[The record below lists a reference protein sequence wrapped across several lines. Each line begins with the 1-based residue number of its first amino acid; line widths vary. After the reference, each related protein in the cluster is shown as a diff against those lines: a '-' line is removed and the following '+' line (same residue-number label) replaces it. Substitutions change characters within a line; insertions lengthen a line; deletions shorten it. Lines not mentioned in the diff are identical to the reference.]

1 MPDHVSR
8 GTLGGIVIAL
18 AFATACGADSSTRV
32 PATPVPSALGI
43 VSAAQTAEVGT
54 ALAAPVQVRVTDASG
69 AAVGGAT
76 VSWTPSAGAVTVATS
91 TTNASGI
98 AQTYWTLG
106 TTAGAQQLT
115 ATVSGGSGLAPV
127 VIQATAT
134 PGPSTGIT
142 IAPQVLALSQL
153 DSIGFTITVKPD
165 QYGNAVAGTPTISI
179 ADSVT
184 ADVRSGRVVAGRAG
198 RTTITVSSGSV
209 TGSATVSVTPIWRA
223 IGAGYAQSCA
233 LDALGYAFCWGD
245 NRLGALGLTGITYD
259 SIPVPVSGA
268 LRFASLT
275 VGSAHACGLTATGQA
290 YCWGSNTSRQ
300 LGVGTTSD
308 SMPAPTAV
316 AGGHTFTALS
326 ARGPFTCG
334 IVTGGAAYCWG
345 WEGEGELGNGA
356 SGTFNGQ
363 ASPVPVN
370 GGLTFASIAAGGSHT
385 CGMTTTNVS
394 YCWGND
400 YEGAVGDAASS
411 VGYRTSPTAVA
422 GTTPFTRV
430 FTGDAHSCGLDAG
443 GSTWCWGSSYSGQA
457 GDAGFSPRWAPVQ
470 VPTPSTFVSLGLGG
484 NHSCGLT
491 AAGDVYCWGLNASGQ
506 LGDATSLTKVSAVR
520 VVTTEHFTTIAAGY
534 AHNCALTA
542 DGRAFCWG
550 DDHIGQLGNGAFG
563 MRTTPVPVLA
573 P

>member
-1 MPDHVSR
+1 MSNAPSR
-8 GTLGGIVIAL
+8 RMLGGIIAVL
-18 AFATACGADSSTRV
+18 AVVTACGGDSATRV
-32 PATPVPSALGI
+32 TTTPVPSAVGI
-43 VSAAQTAEVGT
+43 VSSVQTAEVGT

-76 VSWTPSAGAVTVATS
+76 VSWSPSAGAVTVATS
-91 TTNASGI
+91 TTNASGV

-106 TTAGAQQLT
+106 TAAGAQQLT
-115 ATVSGGSGLAPV
+115 ATVSGGSGIAPV

-142 IAPQVLALSQL
+142 IAPQALVVGQL
-153 DSIGFTITVKPD
+153 DSIGLTITVKPD
-165 QYGNAVAGTPTISI
+165 RYGNAVAGTPTISI

-198 RTTITVSSGSV
+198 RTTITVSAGGV
-209 TGSATVSVTPIWRA
+209 TGSATVRVTPIWRA

-245 NRLGALGLTGITYD
+245 NRYSALGRTGITYD

-275 VGSAHACGLTATGQA
+275 VGRGHTCGLTAAGQA
-290 YCWGSNTSRQ
+290 YCWGSNTARE
-300 LGVGTTSD
+300 LGAGTTSD
-308 SMPAPTAV
+308 SIATPTAV

-345 WEGEGELGNGA
+345 WQGEGELGNGS
-356 SGTFNGQ
+356 SGSFNPQ
-363 ASPVPVN
+363 PTPVAVN
-370 GGLTFASIAAGGSHT
+370 GGLTFASITAGGSHT

-400 YEGAVGDAASS
+400 YEGEVGDASP
-411 VGYRTSPTAVA
+411 GGYYRTSPTAVA
-422 GTTPFTRV
+422 GPTAFTRV
-430 FTGDAHSCGLDAG
+430 FAGEAHSCGLDAS

-457 GDAGFSPRWAPVQ
+457 GDAGFAPRYAPVQ
-470 VPTPSTFVSLGLGG
+470 VSTPSPFVSLGLGAG
-484 NHSCGLT
+484 HSCGLT

-506 LGDATSLTKVSAVR
+506 LGDATALTKVNVVR
-520 VVTTEHFTTIAAGY
+520 VVTTEHFTAIAAGY

-563 MRTTPVPVLA
+563 MSTTPVPVLA